1 MKKELK
7 EMIERNLIKMNEELM
22 EAPFENRQG
31 LVDDISNLGKLL
43 NDAEKIEADDRKIEA
58 DQIAKMNE
66 YDVSE
71 RRIELDW
78 EKLAREIDAEMQKV
92 RAEKISNIIEGL
104 FKFGCGVLTIGAYS
118 KWMYDHDQFEKD
130 DIPRYS
136 STKEIFRSLPKPK
149 LPW

>member
-7 EMIERNLIKMNEELM
+7 ELIEENLIKMNEELR

-31 LVDDISNLGKLL
+31 LVDDIGNLGKLL
-43 NDAEKIEADDRKIEA
+43 NDAEKIEAEDRKIDA
-58 DQIAKMNE
+58 DRIAKMN
-66 YDVSE
+66 DRDISE
-71 RRIELDW
+71 RQIELDR
-78 EKLAREIDAEMQKV
+78 EKLAREIEAEMRKI
-92 RAEKISNIIEGL
+92 RAEKFNSIIEGL
-104 FKFGCGVLTIGAYS
+104 FKLGCGVLTIGAYS

-149 LPW
+149 MPW